1 MRLHRFESC
10 EFCMSTFSY
19 AIIFA
24 SVYEPCLILSGLTSA
39 RAPIVKGA
47 LRRLLCEHKN
57 ACNECKKFRSQ
68 SVVKVLVCELWKGL
82 NKASYKDYYFEEL
95 YMRHLDVM
103 FFDVTVL
110 RGDKSVF
117 LQSDNKN
124 SCSSN
129 GIKLHISKTS
139 DSVGV

>member
-1 MRLHRFESC
+1 
-10 EFCMSTFSY
+10 
-19 AIIFA
+19 
-24 SVYEPCLILSGLTSA
+24 
-39 RAPIVKGA
+39 
-47 LRRLLCEHKN
+47 
-57 ACNECKKFRSQ
+57 
-68 SVVKVLVCELWKGL
+68 
-82 NKASYKDYYFEEL
+82 
-95 YMRHLDVM
+95 MRHLDVM